1 MLHVTPLPAFNDN
14 YIWLLRGD
22 GPGVAVVDPG
32 DPVPVEAV
40 LDGIGA
46 DLDAVLITHHHRDHT
61 GGIARLR
68 ERFPG
73 LRVYGP
79 AGERIPGVSD
89 LLVEG
94 DRVRPWAGGPEFR
107 VLGVPG
113 HTVGHIAYY
122 GAGSLF
128 CGDTLFACG
137 CGRLFE
143 GTPAQ
148 MTASLQRLAALPGET
163 RVYCAHEYT
172 LDNIGFAKWVEPDNP
187 ALLERERFDRLR
199 RERGEPTVPSTL
211 DLERATNPF
220 LRCGEEAVI
229 RAARGWAGE
238 PLEGPVA
245 VFAAVRA
252 WKDREYD

>member
-1 MLHVTPLPAFNDN
+1 MPHITPLPAFSDN
-14 YIWLLRGD
+14 YIWLLQGE
-22 GPGVAVVDPG
+22 GAGVAVVDPG
-32 DPVPVEAV
+32 DPAPVEAA
-40 LDGIGA
+40 LAERGLG
-46 DLDAVLITHHHRDHT
+46 LDAVLITHHHRDHT
-61 GGIARLR
+61 GGIRRLG

-79 AGERIPGVSD
+79 AGEAIPGVTHPLGD
-89 LLVEG
+89 G

-107 VLGVPG
+107 VMDVGG
-113 HTVGHIAYY
+113 HTAGHIAYY

-128 CGDTLFACG
+128 CGDTVFACG

-148 MTASLQRLAALPGET
+148 MTASLQRILALPGDT

-172 LDNIGFAKWVEPDNP
+172 LENIGFAKWVEPDNP
-187 ALLERERFDRLR
+187 ALLERERVEAAR
-199 RERGEPTVPSTL
+199 RERGEPTVPFTL
-211 DLERATNPF
+211 DQERASNPF
-220 LRCGEEAVI
+220 LRFAEPPVV
-229 RAARGWAGE
+229 RAASRWAGE
-238 PLEGPVA
+238 DLEGPVA